1 MPFTWRDSEGATV
14 ADYRQLLAC
23 IDAELAQVDPLV
35 MNLLVAKSIP
45 SLTDIDIPHYQRQ
58 ADQWAEDVRR
68 RLPLA
73 EGAFRRTP
81 QGWKN
86 DINFFRLGVLCGYL
100 EHEAGIAYIE
110 DQRTATAIY
119 YTDPSDLFLN
129 GVMDT
134 RRGTCGN
141 MAALHVAV
149 GWRLGWPVS
158 LACVRS
164 HYICRYDDGTVTHN
178 IEATQ
183 AGYGG
188 FKSDP
193 DEYLI
198 ERYELPPKA
207 LSSGS
212 DLRAVSPREM
222 LGIFVGF
229 RGRHMR
235 DTGRE
240 EEAERDYLL
249 ARHLFPTSRRLY
261 INAMEMAVR
270 LSGRLFEPGE
280 VGSPQSL
287 ADWLNSQCRRPRPAM
302 QGQSKDIPLKN
313 VVYTASV

>member
-1 MPFTWRDSEGATV
+1 MT
-14 ADYRQLLAC
+14 DYRQLLEC
-23 IDAELAQVDPLV
+23 SDAGLGRVDPLV

-45 SLTDIDIPHYQRQ
+45 SLADLDVPRYQKL

-68 RLPLA
+68 RLPGA
-73 EGAFRRTP
+73 EKVFWRTP
-81 QGWKN
+81 QDWKN
-86 DINFFRLGVLCGYL
+86 DVNFFRLGVLCGYL
-100 EHEAGIAYIE
+100 EHEAGIAYNE
-110 DQRTATAIY
+110 DQRYATAVY

-149 GWRLGWPVS
+149 GRRLGWPVS

-198 ERYELPPKA
+198 EQYGLPPKA
-207 LSSGS
+207 ISSGS
-212 DLRAVSPREM
+212 DLRAVGSREL
-222 LGIFVGF
+222 LGIFVGL

-235 DTGRE
+235 DTGRLD
-240 EEAERDYLL
+240 EAERDYLL
-249 ARHLFPTSRRLY
+249 ARHLFPSNRKLY
-261 INAMEMAVR
+261 IDATAVAVER
-270 LSGRLFEPGE
+270 SHRLFEPAE
-280 VGSPQSL
+280 LGSPQSL
-287 ADWLNSQCRRPRPAM
+287 ADWINTQYWVAHPSVRQQPRER
-302 QGQSKDIPLKN
+302 DIAFRN
-313 VVYTASV
+313 VSYTASV

>member
-1 MPFTWRDSEGATV
+1 VT
-14 ADYRQLLAC
+14 DYRQLLAC
-23 IDAELAQVDPLV
+23 SDAELARVDPLI

-45 SLTDIDIPHYQRQ
+45 SLADLEIPRYQRQ

-68 RLPLA
+68 RLPSA
-73 EGAFRRTP
+73 EKVFRRTP
-81 QGWKN
+81 KDWK
-86 DINFFRLGVLCGYL
+86 DDVNFFRLGVLCGYL
-100 EHEAGIAYIE
+100 EHEAGIAYNE
-110 DQRTATAIY
+110 DQRTATTVR
-119 YTDPSDLFLN
+119 YTNPSDLFLN

-141 MAALHVAV
+141 MAALHVAI

-198 ERYELPPKA
+198 EHYELPPKA
-207 LSSGS
+207 ISSGS
-212 DLRAVSPREM
+212 ELRAVMPREM
-222 LGIFVGF
+222 VGIFAGL

-235 DTGRE
+235 DTDRWD
-240 EEAERDYLL
+240 EAERDYLL
-249 ARHLFPTSRRLY
+249 ARHLFPTNRKLY
-261 INAMEMAVR
+261 IDAMGVAVKR
-270 LSGRLFEPGE
+270 SERLFEPGE
-280 VGSPQSL
+280 LGSPQSL
-287 ADWLNSQCRRPRPAM
+287 VDWINTEYRSPRPSM
-302 QGQSKDIPLKN
+302 REQPENFPFKN
-313 VVYTASV
+313 VSYTASV